1 MALNYTETACLRYL
15 SIGLMEATGQMIGE
29 TIARA
34 PGRTPR
40 GYMIMGNRTARQL
53 RSKGLVKYLPDL
65 DAWRITPRGREV
77 LQRMQP

>member
-1 MALNYTETACLRYL
+1 MALSYRETACLRYL
-15 SIGLMEATGQMIGE
+15 SIGLMEASPQMIGE

-53 RSKGLVKYLPDL
+53 RSKGLVQYLPDL
-65 DAWRITPRGREV
+65 KAWRITRQGRDALKETT
-77 LQRMQP
+77 